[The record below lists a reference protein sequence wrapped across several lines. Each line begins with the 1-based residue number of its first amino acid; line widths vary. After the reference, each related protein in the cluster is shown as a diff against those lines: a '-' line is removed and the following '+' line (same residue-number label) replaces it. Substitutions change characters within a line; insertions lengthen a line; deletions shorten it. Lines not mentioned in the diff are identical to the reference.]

1 MKHDAI
7 HGSQEPLGGL
17 ESTAA
22 RPAGKY
28 MDWKV
33 DWAFKKVFSD
43 KEVASKLLRDILR
56 EDIVD
61 IEFLSNEIPA
71 LSEKDKR
78 ARLDVIC
85 QTSDGRSFVCEM
97 QKKAESDL
105 RDRLLFYGSHL
116 IVNQVKRGDPL
127 YTLSPV
133 YVLCITDFEMEHDG
147 EIPPGKILFGYHLR
161 ENDLGQD
168 IFADRLSFH
177 ILELPRLARQKKF
190 EEMTDSAEKWAY
202 MFQDIATFAGQP
214 ESVPEF
220 SRAVELSRVDSL
232 TQEEKN
238 QYHNAMVSEYE
249 KLGISTAY
257 EQIGHKKGLE
267 EGLEKGIE
275 QGKME
280 VARKMKEM
288 DLTTEQI
295 SQATGLSPQAIAAL

>member
-1 MKHDAI
+1 MAPVPGKLHVANDVLADMVGHAAMECYGVVGMVAPNAADGISKILPVSRLRRGITLATTDGGI
-7 HGSQEPLGGL
+7 HVDLFVVIEY
-17 ESTAA
+17 
-22 RPAGKY
+22 GKN
-28 MDWKV
+28 
-33 DWAFKKVFSD
+33 
-43 KEVASKLLRDILR
+43 L
-56 EDIVD
+56 
-61 IEFLSNEIPA
+61 
-71 LSEKDKR
+71 
-78 ARLDVIC
+78 
-85 QTSDGRSFVCEM
+85 T
-97 QKKAESDL
+97 
-105 RDRLLFYGSHL
+105 
-116 IVNQVKRGDPL
+116 
-127 YTLSPV
+127 
-133 YVLCITDFEMEHDG
+133 EMEHDG

-202 MFQDIATFAGQP
+202 MFQNIATFAGQP

-288 DLTTEQI
+288 DLSIAQI
-295 SQATGLSPQAIAAL
+295 VQASGLPEDVVEGL

>member
-33 DWAFKKVFSD
+33 DWAFKNVFSD

-116 IVNQVKRGDPL
+116 IVNQVKRGDSL

-202 MFQDIATFAGQP
+202 MFQNIATFAGQP

-288 DLTTEQI
+288 DLSIAQI
-295 SQATGLSPQAIAAL
+295 VQASGLPEDVVEGL